1 MMVVYNNEQFSVC
14 DTQLLPKRSTGMVK
28 VNTGIVTEHDVQ
40 RVDEVAQDLSWGG
53 MNPISVS
60 ARRLYFQLDNG
71 DQVADP
77 VGHTS
82 RRLECVWEFMTAYE
96 HELVKVI
103 NMDSIQL

>member
-14 DTQLLPKRSTGMVK
+14 DTQLLPKRYTGMVK

-40 RVDEVAQDLSWGG
+40 RVDEVAQDISWGG

-60 ARRLYFQLDNG
+60 ACRLYFQLDNC

-77 VGHTS
+77 VGYES
-82 RRLECVWEFMTAYE
+82 RRLECVWEFMIAYE